1 MSIDTTPEDSAGL
14 ILSDGT
20 LVEPFQTAVDRI
32 LSKGPETINGRPNRD
47 VIPAPYL
54 SAEQYVQ
61 SRFNLIEDA
70 DEKIRQMKS
79 EVERLTHSAQ
89 ELRAKLPEAKR
100 QHKEVMDN
108 LTPVQ
113 NHRIGLSNIRKHT
126 AGYLKKTAD
135 DFMVLQS
142 SRLQSA
148 DADYLK
154 RVSAKL
160 REMAD
165 HLDSAAGGDS

>member
-1 MSIDTTPEDSAGL
+1 MSIDTTPSNAIG
-14 ILSDGT
+14 ITMPDGT
-20 LVEPFQTAVDRI
+20 PAESYQDAVIRI
-32 LSKGPETINGRPNRD
+32 SKGP
-47 VIPAPYL
+47 IPKPYI

-61 SRFNLIEDA
+61 SRFNLIEDTV
-70 DEKIRQMKS
+70 EKIRQMKI
-79 EVERLTHSAQ
+79 ETERANHSAQ
-89 ELRAKLPEAKR
+89 ELRAKLPELKR

-113 NHRIGLSNIRKHT
+113 NHNIGLSNIRKHT
-126 AGYLKKTAD
+126 AGYLKKTAG

-165 HLDSAAGGDS
+165 HLDSAARGDS